1 MAYEKKIEEE
11 ITQLSTLKILV
22 AVYEEIASRR
32 MKKTR
37 DSVLRNRDFLK
48 EINEIFEQVRLSYAH
63 EVSLLAKKRGKPGKE
78 KITFLAHNAKAVAVL
93 LSANTGLYGEI
104 IPKTFRLFID
114 DIRREDLEIT
124 LVGRYGRALF
134 ISEEPERPFTYFDL
148 PDHGMNTE
156 QMNQIIKHIVQ
167 YEEIRVYYGEFIN
180 IVKQIP
186 DKLTISAEMSLKEG
200 GGPETLYLFEPSLEN
215 ILMFFETEIFASLF
229 DQAIREGQLAKF
241 ASRVMAMEKANENIK
256 KDLSRLHNSKLRAKH
271 LSINRKQVNS
281 LASVLATK

>member
-1 MAYEKKIEEE
+1 MAYRKEIEEE
-11 ITQLSTLKILV
+11 IAQLNTLKILV

-63 EVSLLAKKRGKPGKE
+63 EVNLLAKERGKLGKE
-78 KITFLAHNAKAVAVL
+78 KITFLAHNAKTVVVL

-104 IPKTFRLFID
+104 VPKTFRLFID
-114 DIRREDLEIT
+114 DIRREDLEVT

-134 ISEEPERPFTYFDL
+134 MSEEPERPFTYFDL
-148 PDHGMNTE
+148 PDHGKNTE
-156 QMNQIIKHIVQ
+156 QINRIIKHIVQ

-180 IVKQIP
+180 IVKQVP
-186 DKLTISAEMSLKEG
+186 DKLTISAEISLKEG
-200 GGPETLYLFEPSLEN
+200 GGPEILYLFEPSLEN

-229 DQAIREGQLAKF
+229 DQAIQEGQLAKF

-256 KDLSRLHNSKLRAKH
+256 KNLSRLHISKLRAKH
-271 LSINRKQVNS
+271 LSANRKQLNS
-281 LASVLATK
+281 LASVLVAK